1 MPWQTVELLTFRLR
15 ATTPRTPFALRTIE
29 RGDGDRRRAVKRH
42 RRAWFDG
49 AEVETPVYDGARLRA
64 GDAFHGPAIIE
75 ETTTSVIIPSS
86 YACRVDELR
95 NYVLKRDGSAPTKA
109 SATAAPAAQLVGG
122 AA

>member
-1 MPWQTVELLTFRLR
+1 MLGKRIVELDKVVNHS
-15 ATTPRTPFALRTIE
+15 AW
-29 RGDGDRRRAVKRH
+29 DGNWY

-64 GDAFHGPAIIE
+64 GDSFHGPAIIE
-75 ETTTSVIIPSS
+75 ETTTSVIVPGS

-95 NYVLKRDGSAPTKA
+95 NHVLTRDGSAPTAARA
-109 SATAAPAAQLVGG
+109 SAAAAPAGQLVGG